1 VKIGDIG
8 QVNGFIYNWWYY
20 FVLGRISFSNRLFK
34 PLSFF
39 ITVTALF
46 LPPKKPITM
55 PYNLLKGKRGI
66 ITGALDENSI
76 AWKVAEKAH
85 EEGAT
90 FVLTNA
96 PIAMRMGEIN
106 KLAEKTGSTIIPAD
120 ATSVEELTTLF
131 TQSQEVLGGKIDF
144 VLHSIG
150 MSVNIRK
157 KIPYTES
164 NYDYF
169 AKGIDV
175 SAMSLHKMLAVAKK
189 LDAINEWGSVVAL
202 TYMAAQ
208 RTYPFYTDM
217 ADIKAMLESIARSFG
232 YHYGVDKKVRINTV
246 SQSPTKTTAG
256 TGIKGFGDFF
266 DYANAIAPLGNAS
279 AEDCANYCIT
289 LFSDLTRM
297 VTMQNLFHDG
307 GYSTTGVSNLIMDK
321 LGVE

>member
-1 VKIGDIG
+1 MG
-8 QVNGFIYNWWYY
+8 
-20 FVLGRISFSNRLFK
+20 
-34 PLSFF
+34 
-39 ITVTALF
+39 
-46 LPPKKPITM
+46 
-55 PYNLLKGKRGI
+55 YNLLKGKRGI
-66 ITGALDENSI
+66 ITGALDANSI

-96 PIAMRMGEIN
+96 PIAMRMGEIK
-106 KLAEKTGSTIIPAD
+106 KLAEATKSEIVPAD
-120 ATSVEELTTLF
+120 ATSVDELTTLF
-131 TQSQEVLGGKIDF
+131 TRSQEILGGKIDF

-157 KIPYTES
+157 NIPYTDS

-169 AKGIDV
+169 LKGIDV
-175 SAMSLHKMLAVAKK
+175 SALSFHKMLSVARK

-202 TYMAAQ
+202 SYMAAQ
-208 RTYPFYTDM
+208 RTFPFYTDM

-232 YHYGVDKKVRINTV
+232 YHYGLEKKVRVNTV

-256 TGIKGFGDFF
+256 TGIKGFGDFY

-307 GYSTTGVSNLIMDK
+307 GYSNTGVSMGVMAK

>member
-1 VKIGDIG
+1 M
-8 QVNGFIYNWWYY
+8 
-20 FVLGRISFSNRLFK
+20 
-34 PLSFF
+34 
-39 ITVTALF
+39 A
-46 LPPKKPITM
+46 
-55 PYNLLKGKRGI
+55 YNLLKGKRGI
-66 ITGALDENSI
+66 ITGALDANSI
-76 AWKVAEKAH
+76 AWKVAEKAY
-85 EEGAT
+85 EEGGI

-106 KLAEKTGSTIIPAD
+106 KLAEKTKSEIIPAD
-120 ATSVEELTTLF
+120 ATNVDELANLF
-131 TQSQEVLGGKIDF
+131 TKSQEILGGKIDF

-157 KIPYTES
+157 KVPYTES

-169 AKGIDV
+169 MKGIDV
-175 SAMSLHKMLAVAKK
+175 SAMSFHKMLSVAKK

-208 RTYPFYTDM
+208 RTFPFYTDM

-232 YHYGVDKKVRINTV
+232 YHYGVEKKVRINTV

-266 DYANAIAPLGNAS
+266 DYANAVAPLGNAT

-289 LFSDLTRM
+289 LFSDLTKM

-307 GYSTTGVSNLIMDK
+307 GYSSTGVSNVVMEKFGIS
-321 LGVE
+321 E